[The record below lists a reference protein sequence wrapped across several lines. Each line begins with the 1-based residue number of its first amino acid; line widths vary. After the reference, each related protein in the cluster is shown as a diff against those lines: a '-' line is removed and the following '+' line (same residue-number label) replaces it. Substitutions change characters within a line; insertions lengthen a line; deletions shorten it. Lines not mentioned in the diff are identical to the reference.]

1 VVYGFMIQAASSSSG
16 RYPRKTHLRQ
26 REENAEEADGI
37 VFFSSQSQFL
47 ECLNEGAQQH
57 G

>member
-1 VVYGFMIQAASSSSG
+1 MIQAASSSSG